1 MTSRE
6 RLDAYEAKWG
16 GVVQAYINNPQPFDE
31 ERARRRAMFNAA
43 MAAHDARVRE
53 EQERRWDFEK
63 ECG

>member
-16 GVVQAYINNPQPFDE
+16 GVVQAYINNPAPFE
-31 ERARRRAMFNAA
+31 AERARRRAIFNAA
-43 MAAHDARVRE
+43 MAAHDARVRA
-53 EQERRWDFEK
+53 EQERRWAFEQ